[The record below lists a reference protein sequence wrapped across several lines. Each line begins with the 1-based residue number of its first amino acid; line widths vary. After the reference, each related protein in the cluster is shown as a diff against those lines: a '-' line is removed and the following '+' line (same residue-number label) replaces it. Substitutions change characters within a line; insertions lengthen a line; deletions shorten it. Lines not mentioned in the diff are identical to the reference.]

1 MVIGSLRRASVNC
14 SLRNLRTEHFL
25 CSDASAQKPSVL
37 YEHIQP
43 LRLPIRKIIL
53 ILRGELLFL

>member
-1 MVIGSLRRASVNC
+1 MVISSLRRASVNC
-14 SLRNLRTEHFL
+14 SLSELRTGHFL
-25 CSDASAQKPSVL
+25 CSDARHIAKRL
-37 YEHIQP
+37 IRNIQP